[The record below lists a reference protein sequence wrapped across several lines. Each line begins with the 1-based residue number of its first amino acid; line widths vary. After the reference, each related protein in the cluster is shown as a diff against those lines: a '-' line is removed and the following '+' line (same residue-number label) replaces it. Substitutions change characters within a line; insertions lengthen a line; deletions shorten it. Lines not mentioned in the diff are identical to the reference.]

1 MALFKP
7 EAKISVWLTNDLWTT
22 LIVLI
27 LIPVL
32 IFFIF
37 KKRGR

>member
-1 MALFKP
+1 MAFLKP
-7 EAKISVWLTNDLWTT
+7 KASISVWLTNDLWAT
-22 LIVLI
+22 LVVLI

-32 IFFIF
+32 IYFIF